1 MTTQA
6 DKMMKVSE
14 WEDFVIY
21 RIGCDC
27 MDSDHDM
34 DIWAS
39 SDDGGFHAINFSY
52 KMHSRLQRKFFESEI
67 LGWLNGPLHRLVMI
81 AEILFTGRVETHG
94 EFVLGKENIKGLRT
108 ALDEIEDKFK

>member
-1 MTTQA
+1 MSEA
-6 DKMMKVSE
+6 NMMMKAKE
-14 WEDFVIY
+14 WDDFVIY

-34 DIWAS
+34 DVWAS

-52 KMHSRLQRKFFESEI
+52 KMNSRQQRKFFKSEI
-67 LGWLNGPLHRLVMI
+67 LGWLNDPLHRIVMV

-94 EFVLGKENIKGLRT
+94 EFALGKENIKGLKT
-108 ALDEIEDKFK
+108 ALDQIEGKFE